1 MKTQY
6 NNKYGYKEDLPVL
19 YSIKWTKSNTI
30 LSSHKHASIS
40 LFKLLQFNLIGQ
52 FQRLAVGLL
61 VFFSFYQYH
70 ILPIYLHICHIY
82 VGPNST
88 YM

>member
-1 MKTQY
+1 MLYKTCKYVY
-6 NNKYGYKEDLPVL
+6 NNTCLYKYKMNKV
-19 YSIKWTKSNTI
+19 NTI

-40 LFKLLQFNLIGQ
+40 LFKLLQFNLICQ
-52 FQRLAVGLL
+52 FQRLAVALL
-61 VFFSFYQYH
+61 VFFSFYQSH

>member
-1 MKTQY
+1 M
-6 NNKYGYKEDLPVL
+6 NKV
-19 YSIKWTKSNTI
+19 NTI

-52 FQRLAVGLL
+52 FQRLAVVLL
-61 VFFSFYQYH
+61 VFFSFYQSH

-88 YM
+88 YMYM

>member
-1 MKTQY
+1 MVIRKTCLY
-6 NNKYGYKEDLPVL
+6 KYKMDKV
-19 YSIKWTKSNTI
+19 NAI

-52 FQRLAVGLL
+52 FQRPAVGLL
-61 VFFSFYQYH
+61 VFFSFYQSH
-70 ILPIYLHICHIY
+70 KLPIYLHICHIY